1 MAMYE
6 YTIANF
12 PWLDRYPIASQRA
25 FPASVKGCGQVAL
38 RQADV
43 QTLGDTGK
51 RDWRQAGRS
60 VYGWDD
66 YVSKRFVI
74 STGSLCL

>member
-51 RDWRQAGRS
+51 RDWRRVRDVG
-60 VYGWDD
+60 
-66 YVSKRFVI
+66 
-74 STGSLCL
+74 